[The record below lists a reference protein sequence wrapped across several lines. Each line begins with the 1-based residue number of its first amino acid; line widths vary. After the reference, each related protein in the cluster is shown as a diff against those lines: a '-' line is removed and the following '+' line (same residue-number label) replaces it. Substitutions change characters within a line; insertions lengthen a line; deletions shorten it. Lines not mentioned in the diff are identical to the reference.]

1 MLHQVLNALQQK
13 EVLPSS
19 EVELI
24 EEKLKD
30 RDVNEHHANGES
42 EYDPTADLNKSNGA
56 VRLDKRQIEQRVE
69 EDRERHKRLRE
80 NIWAIP
86 GDNEDEFERMWS
98 ARLPIDE
105 DDEALA
111 IEDFEQRRQVAEY
124 G

>member
-1 MLHQVLNALQQK
+1 MNALQQK
-13 EVLPSS
+13 EVLPLA

-30 RDVNEHHANGES
+30 RDVNEQHTNGEM
-42 EYDPTADLNKSNGA
+42 EYDPTADLSKSNGA

-86 GDNEDEFERMWS
+86 GDNEEEFERLWL
-98 ARLPIDE
+98 AALPIDE
-105 DDEALA
+105 DDEAMAL
-111 IEDFEQRRQVAEY
+111 EDFEQRRQVAEY